1 MENEKEKKKN
11 RIISFLSLFI
21 FVLALV
27 SLTLVTVNI
36 MFEYIHNQD
45 LLKIKHNMGEDLV
58 YLGGVEEETEQGY
71 YIVYADNDYVI
82 EKEDGKVIV
91 IYEMK

>member
-11 RIISFLSLFI
+11 RIISICSLFI
-21 FVLALV
+21 FAIALI
-27 SLTLVTVNI
+27 SLTFVTVNI
-36 MFEYIHNQD
+36 VQEYAHNQN
-45 LLKIKHNMGEDLV
+45 LLKIKQNMGEDLI
-58 YLGGVEEETEQGY
+58 YLGGIEEETEQGY